1 MSNLVNILLFVLF
14 VGFVIVLVS
23 HSSRREGLALS
34 ADSDTPSSSSS
45 SSSSSSNGIGGNSN
59 AYMKK
64 IESDITKMDDKL
76 AITTN
81 LNNYKSIV
89 EDYSNLITYKML
101 DTILSTDLQKP
112 QTSLEQLQLLHN
124 ASNAVKEVSS
134 VLKNVKA

>member
-1 MSNLVNILLFVLF
+1 MSNLVNILLFFLLVC
-14 VGFVIVLVS
+14 FVIVLVTGFGQGN
-23 HSSRREGLALS
+23 RKEGLALS
-34 ADSDTPSSSSS
+34 ADSDTDSTPA
-45 SSSSSSNGIGGNSN
+45 SSSNGIGGNSN

-101 DTILSTDLQKP
+101 DTILSTNLQKP

-124 ASNAVKEVSS
+124 ASNAVKEVSA
-134 VLKNVKA
+134 VLKNVKAN

>member
-1 MSNLVNILLFVLF
+1 
-14 VGFVIVLVS
+14 
-23 HSSRREGLALS
+23 
-34 ADSDTPSSSSS
+34 
-45 SSSSSSNGIGGNSN
+45 
-59 AYMKK
+59 MKK

-101 DTILSTDLQKP
+101 DTILNTDLQKP
-112 QTSLEQLQLLHN
+112 KTSLEQLQLLQN
-124 ASNAVKEVSS
+124 ASNAVKGVSA

>member
-1 MSNLVNILLFVLF
+1 
-14 VGFVIVLVS
+14 
-23 HSSRREGLALS
+23 
-34 ADSDTPSSSSS
+34 
-45 SSSSSSNGIGGNSN
+45 
-59 AYMKK
+59 
-64 IESDITKMDDKL
+64 MDDKL

-124 ASNAVKEVSS
+124 ASNAVKEVST
-134 VLKNVKA
+134 VLKNVKS

>member
-1 MSNLVNILLFVLF
+1 MLF
-14 VGFVIVLVS
+14 VGFVIALVS
-23 HSSRREGLALS
+23 HSSRKEGLALS
-34 ADSDTPSSSSS
+34 SDSDSSSS

-101 DTILSTDLQKP
+101 DTILNTDLQKP
-112 QTSLEQLQLLHN
+112 QTSIEQLQLLHN
-124 ASNAVKEVSS
+124 ASNAVKEVST
-134 VLKNVKA
+134 VLKNVKS

>member
-1 MSNLVNILLFVLF
+1 MSNLVNILLFFLLVC
-14 VGFVIVLVS
+14 FVIVLVTGLGQGN
-23 HSSRREGLALS
+23 RKEGLALS
-34 ADSDTPSSSSS
+34 ADSDTDSPPA
-45 SSSSSSNGIGGNSN
+45 SSSNGIGGNSN

-101 DTILSTDLQKP
+101 DTILSTNLQKP

-134 VLKNVKA
+134 VLKNVKS

>member
-34 ADSDTPSSSSS
+34 ADSDTPSSS

>member
-1 MSNLVNILLFVLF
+1 MQ
-14 VGFVIVLVS
+14 
-23 HSSRREGLALS
+23 
-34 ADSDTPSSSSS
+34 
-45 SSSSSSNGIGGNSN
+45 
-59 AYMKK
+59 K

-101 DTILSTDLQKP
+101 DTILNTDLQKP
-112 QTSLEQLQLLHN
+112 KTSLEQLQLLQN
-124 ASNAVKEVSS
+124 ASNAVKEVSA